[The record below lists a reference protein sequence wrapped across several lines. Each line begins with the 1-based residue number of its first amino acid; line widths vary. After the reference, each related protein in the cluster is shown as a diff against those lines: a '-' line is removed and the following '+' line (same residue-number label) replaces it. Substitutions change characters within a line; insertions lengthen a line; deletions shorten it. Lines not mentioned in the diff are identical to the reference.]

1 MQKYVRIL
9 KMTSHTFKIFLP
21 LALFI
26 SIVFNIHANS
36 LNNSNIIIGDS
47 LFAKKDY
54 IKCLVYYKNAF
65 EKDKAF
71 SQQMLARMA
80 MIEEAN
86 EQYVMA
92 LYYLNV
98 MYTYYPD
105 GRVIQKMEDMGNQ
118 YNLIGYGYTDL
129 QYVISIYKEY
139 YYYIIFSISAI
150 GFPFIVYLY
159 FRKRKAIRL
168 GIRPLLFLILLGAA
182 FYLNNYDITPMMGI
196 INNDCLI
203 MEGPSPG
210 ATEIERVD
218 AGHRVRIIKKE
229 GIWYEISW
237 KDKQAYIRDVY
248 LLPIEN

>member
-1 MQKYVRIL
+1 
-9 KMTSHTFKIFLP
+9 MTRHTPKIFL
-21 LALFI
+21 LLLIFI
-26 SIVFNIHANS
+26 SIVFNTSANS
-36 LNNSNIIIGDS
+36 LNNSNIIRGDS
-47 LFAKKDY
+47 LFEKKDY
-54 IKCLVYYKNAF
+54 QACLNNYKKAF
-65 EKDKAF
+65 ENDKAF

-98 MYTYYPD
+98 MYSYYPD

-129 QYVISIYKEY
+129 QYLISIYKQY

-159 FRKRKAIRL
+159 IRKRKAVGL

-182 FYLNNYDITPMMGI
+182 FYLNNYDITPLMGI

-210 ATEIERVD
+210 AAEIERVD

-229 GIWYEISW
+229 GVWYEISW
-237 KDKQAYIRDVY
+237 KDKQAFIRDVY